1 MAAFATRL
9 MITLGATTIG
19 LGAIA
24 APALAGD
31 PFRSTGAK
39 PIGNQ
44 TEAAFKALFK
54 DGNYTKAKDL
64 IKQAEEKEA
73 SEPLVYAMKAVLAF
87 NDDDKDTFSN
97 SATTTREK
105 ATQLIST
112 DPMRGNLY
120 TAVGNF
126 LEGAAI
132 VKKDGLV
139 RGAVGAL
146 SKVQEAFKNLDAAE
160 KIDAQDP
167 ELNLIKGNID
177 LMLAVNVK
185 MPLSDTDKAIAR
197 LQGNAAPR
205 YIADRS
211 LAWGFRDLKKTDQA
225 LSAIDSALKLSP
237 NNPELQYLKA
247 QIFVRDGKDQSA
259 LPWFDKAIGQSK
271 QLPTKLVEQ
280 ITRERTRAQERTAA
294 ATPSPTPSAS
304 PAAKPSPSAS
314 PAMKPIVPPSPS
326 PSPKPK

>member
-9 MITLGATTIG
+9 MITLGVSAIG
-19 LGAIA
+19 LSAMT
-24 APALAGD
+24 APAYAGD
-31 PFRSTGAK
+31 PFRSSSPKA
-39 PIGNQ
+39 IGNQ
-44 TEAAFKALFK
+44 TEAAFKALFQ
-54 DGNYTKAKDL
+54 DGNYTKAKTL
-64 IKQAEEKEA
+64 VQQAEAKEA

-87 NDDDKDTFSN
+87 NDDDAATFSS

-105 ATQLIST
+105 ATQLVSS

-146 SKVQEAFKNLDAAE
+146 SKVQEAFKSLDAAE

-185 MPLSDTDKAIAR
+185 MPLSDADKAIAR
-197 LQGNAAPR
+197 LQSDAAPR

-211 LAWGFRDLKKTDQA
+211 LAWGYRDLKQSEKA
-225 LSAIDSALKLSP
+225 LGAIDSALKLSP

-247 QIFVRDGKDQSA
+247 QILVRKNDDKAA
-259 LPWFDKAIGQSK
+259 LPWFDQALAQSK

-280 ITRERTRAQERTAA
+280 ITRERTRAQERVAA
-294 ATPSPTPSAS
+294 TSPTPTTTPSPKT
-304 PAAKPSPSAS
+304 K
-314 PAMKPIVPPSPS
+314 
-326 PSPKPK
+326 

>member
-9 MITLGATTIG
+9 MITLAASTIG

-24 APALAGD
+24 APAFAGD
-31 PFRSTGAK
+31 PFRSSNPK

-44 TEAAFKALFK
+44 TEAAFKALFQ

-64 IKQAEEKEA
+64 VQQAEAKEA

-87 NDDDKDTFSN
+87 NDDDAATFSR
-97 SATTTREK
+97 SAVTTREK

-185 MPLSDTDKAIAR
+185 MPLSDADKAIAR
-197 LQGNAAPR
+197 LKGAASPR

-211 LAWGFRDLKKTDQA
+211 LAWGYRDLKQPDNA
-225 LSAIDSALKLSP
+225 MSAIDSALKLSP

-247 QIFVRDGKDQSA
+247 QIFVRKGEDTAA
-259 LPWFDKAIGQSK
+259 LPWFDKALAQSK
-271 QLPTKLVEQ
+271 QLPTKLVQQ
-280 ITRERTRAQERTAA
+280 ITRERTRAQERSAA

-304 PAAKPSPSAS
+304 PTPKAK
-314 PAMKPIVPPSPS
+314 
-326 PSPKPK
+326 

>member
-9 MITLGATTIG
+9 MITLGATTIS
-19 LGAIA
+19 LGTIA
-24 APALAGD
+24 LTAMSAPAFAGD
-31 PFRSTGAK
+31 PFRSTGPK
-39 PIGNQ
+39 PIGTQ
-44 TEAAFKALFK
+44 TEAAFKALFQ

-64 IKQAEEKEA
+64 VKQAEAKEA

-87 NDDDKDTFSN
+87 SEEDGPTFE
-97 SATTTREK
+97 SAAKSTHEK
-105 ATQLIST
+105 ADQLVT
-112 DPMRGNLY
+112 TEPMRGNLY
-120 TAVGNF
+120 LAVGNF

-146 SKVQEAFKNLDAAE
+146 GKVQEAFKNLDAAE

-185 MPLSDTDKAIAR
+185 MPLSDSDKAIAC

-211 LAWGFRDLKKTDQA
+211 LAWGFRDLKQPDKA

-247 QIFVRDGKDQSA
+247 QIFVKKQDDKTAITWFEKA
-259 LPWFDKAIGQSK
+259 LTKRS
-271 QLPTKLVEQ
+271 QLPTKLFAQ
-280 ITRERTRAQERTAA
+280 IEQERDGAKRRAATAA
-294 ATPSPTPSAS
+294 PAPSPTPSPKAS
-304 PAAKPSPSAS
+304 PT
-314 PAMKPIVPPSPS
+314 PSPS
-326 PSPKPK
+326 PTIQ

>member
-9 MITLGATTIG
+9 MITLGASTIG
-19 LGAIA
+19 LSALA
-24 APALAGD
+24 APAFAGD
-31 PFRSTGAK
+31 PFRSTNPK

-64 IKQAEEKEA
+64 VKQAEAKEA
-73 SEPLVYAMKAVLAF
+73 NEPLVYAMKAVLAF
-87 NDDDKDTFSN
+87 NEDDAASFSS

-185 MPLSDTDKAIAR
+185 MPLSDADKAIAR
-197 LQGNAAPR
+197 LKGTASPR

-211 LAWGFRDLKKTDQA
+211 LAWGFRDLKQPDKA
-225 LSAIDSALKLSP
+225 LSAIDSALQLSA

-247 QIFVRDGKDQSA
+247 QIFVRKQEDKASIA
-259 LPWFDKAIGQSK
+259 WFDKAIAQK
-271 QLPTKLVEQ
+271 NQLPAKLVEQ
-280 ITRERTRAQERTAA
+280 ITRERTRAQERVTAA
-294 ATPSPTPSAS
+294 PSPTPSAS
-304 PAAKPSPSAS
+304 PSPT
-314 PAMKPIVPPSPS
+314 MKPIVPPAPTPT
-326 PSPKPK
+326 PSPKTK

>member
-9 MITLGATTIG
+9 MIILGAGTIG

-31 PFRSTGAK
+31 PFRNSNPK

-64 IKQAEEKEA
+64 VKQAEAKEA

-87 NDDDKDTFSN
+87 NDDDAATFSS

-105 ATQLIST
+105 ATQLVST
-112 DPMRGNLY
+112 DPMRGNIY

-146 SKVQEAFKNLDAAE
+146 SKVQEAFKSLDAAE

-185 MPLSDTDKAIAR
+185 MPLSDKDKAIAR
-197 LQGNAAPR
+197 LQGSAAPR

-211 LAWGFRDLKKTDQA
+211 LAWGYRDLKQSEKA
-225 LSAIDSALKLSP
+225 LGAIDSALKLSP

-247 QIFVRDGKDQSA
+247 QILVRKQEDKAA
-259 LPWFDKAIGQSK
+259 LPWFDQALAQSK

-280 ITRERTRAQERTAA
+280 ISSERTRAQERIAA
-294 ATPSPTPSAS
+294 VAPS
-304 PAAKPSPSAS
+304 PSPSAS
-314 PAMKPIVPPSPS
+314 PIASPKASPS
-326 PSPKPK
+326 PIASPIATPSPKTK

>member
-9 MITLGATTIG
+9 MITLGVSAIG
-19 LGAIA
+19 LSAIA
-24 APALAGD
+24 RPAFAGD
-31 PFRSTGAK
+31 PFRSSSPKA
-39 PIGNQ
+39 IGNQ

-64 IKQAEEKEA
+64 VKQAEAQEA

-87 NDDDKDTFSN
+87 NDDDAATFSS

-105 ATQLIST
+105 ATQLVST

-185 MPLSDTDKAIAR
+185 MPLSDSNKAIAR
-197 LQGNAAPR
+197 LQGSAAPR

-211 LAWGFRDLKKTDQA
+211 LAWGFRDLKQPDKA

-247 QIFVRDGKDQSA
+247 QIFVRNQDDKSA
-259 LPWFDKAIGQSK
+259 LPWFDKALAQK
-271 QLPTKLVEQ
+271 NQLPAKLVEQ
-280 ITRERTRAQERTAA
+280 ITRERARAQERTAA
-294 ATPSPTPSAS
+294 AAPSPTPIAS
-304 PAAKPSPSAS
+304 PKA
-314 PAMKPIVPPSPS
+314 SPS
-326 PSPKPK
+326 PIASPTPSPKTK